1 MKYGLLSLKW
11 NSYVNVQVKQKWDNT
26 VLIDSSS
33 IKLWFIFKME
43 FYCLLWFIPTLSKGS
58 WWPTNNGSYF
68 LAIFPWKHNYILK
81 YGKVIYKGNEK
92 SLHGRLHKIH
102 LSFQAIEI
110 YKQLVKTLKC
120 QEEGQKILLLQW
132 TFENM
137 SVFFFFYLK
146 GLRFYFTSK

>member
-1 MKYGLLSLKW
+1 MQTVFKW
-11 NSYVNVQVKQKWDNT
+11 NSYINVQVKWKWDNT
-26 VLIDSSS
+26 LLIDISA
-33 IKLWFIFKME
+33 IKLWFIFRME
-43 FYCLLWFIPTLSKGS
+43 FFCLLWFIPIYLKARG
-58 WWPTNNGSYF
+58 GQQIMAHIF

-137 SVFFFFYLK
+137 SFFYFK
-146 GLRFYFTSK
+146 ELRFNFTSKKDLD

>member
-1 MKYGLLSLKW
+1 MLIRIWNMVCELLAFKW
-11 NSYVNVQVKQKWDNT
+11 NPYINVQVKWKWDNT
-26 VLIDSSS
+26 ILIDISS
-33 IKLWFIFKME
+33 IKLWFTFRME

-120 QEEGQKILLLQW
+120 QEAGQRFFYFNELLKI
-132 TFENM
+132 
-137 SVFFFFYLK
+137 SFFFLTLK
-146 GLRFYFTSK
+146 E

>member
-1 MKYGLLSLKW
+1 MKMRKHNLNRYFFSKVVVYFRMW
-11 NSYVNVQVKQKWDNT
+11 
-26 VLIDSSS
+26 
-33 IKLWFIFKME
+33 
-43 FYCLLWFIPTLSKGS
+43 FYCLPWFMPTLSKGS
-58 WWPTNNGSYF
+58 WWPTSNGSYF

-137 SVFFFFYLK
+137 SFLFFFCFR
-146 GLRFYFTSK
+146 GVGFYFTFT

>member
-1 MKYGLLSLKW
+1 MLIRIWNMGCELLAFKW
-11 NSYVNVQVKQKWDNT
+11 NPYINVQVKWKRDNT
-26 VLIDSSS
+26 ILIDISS
-33 IKLWFIFKME
+33 IKLWFIFRME

-102 LSFQAIEI
+102 LSFQTIEI

-120 QEEGQKILLLQW
+120 QEEGQKILVFNELLKI
-132 TFENM
+132 
-137 SVFFFFYLK
+137 YLFCF
-146 GLRFYFTSK
+146 LL

>member
-1 MKYGLLSLKW
+1 MGCEQLAFRWTY
-11 NSYVNVQVKQKWDNT
+11 NIQVKWKWDDT
-26 VLIDSSS
+26 VLVDISS
-33 IKLWFIFKME
+33 IKLWFIFRME
-43 FYCLLWFIPTLSKGS
+43 FYYLLWFIPTLSKGS

-132 TFENM
+132 TSANVSF
-137 SVFFFFYLK
+137 LK
-146 GLRFYFTSK
+146 NFKEVRFYFAS